1 MDGACTSHQP
11 MGGPTIITTAELGY
25 CKRKK
30 KRFRT
35 SFSAWQL
42 TALEAQF
49 HVQQYLVGE
58 QRAHFAEQLGLGP
71 VLKFNFL
78 RHKTKAVKN
87 GIIVRPLFRH
97 RSKFGSKT
105 DGFASERTKGRRKR
119 KVYGNGITKGHG
131 REQRK

>member
-1 MDGACTSHQP
+1 MDGVAASHQP
-11 MGGPTIITTAELGY
+11 MGGATVTISAELGY

-35 SFSAWQL
+35 SFSGWQL

-71 VLKFNFL
+71 TQVKVWFQNRRIRFRKDQRTAKAQNGTVTELPKAAEKGKESDAIAN
-78 RHKTKAVKN
+78 KT
-87 GIIVRPLFRH
+87 
-97 RSKFGSKT
+97 RS
-105 DGFASERTKGRRKR
+105 
-119 KVYGNGITKGHG
+119 NI
-131 REQRK
+131 